1 MFDEIIRECLSG
13 FGMEIDGAQLAR
25 LGQFSDFLLEKNK
38 VMNLTAIKE
47 PGEVARRHMA
57 DSLFLYTCA
66 DLRGKRILDIGTGAG
81 FPGMPLKLYDPGLD
95 ITMLD
100 STAKRINFIN
110 EAAARQGIEVSTIAA
125 RAEDAVK
132 ELRGSFDIVTSRA
145 VAPLNILTELSMPFL
160 RKDGLFLPMK
170 SFNDA
175 EAEEERRAARAI
187 AFMGGRL
194 EGRREYSVEPGV
206 KRQVLVIRRVA
217 PSPKGYPRSYA
228 AISKKPL

>member
-1 MFDEIIRECLSG
+1 M
-13 FGMEIDGAQLAR
+13 
-25 LGQFSDFLLEKNK
+25 
-38 VMNLTAIKE
+38 
-47 PGEVARRHMA
+47 
-57 DSLFLYTCA
+57 
-66 DLRGKRILDIGTGAG
+66 
-81 FPGMPLKLYDPGLD
+81 
-95 ITMLD
+95 
-100 STAKRINFIN
+100 
-110 EAAARQGIEVSTIAA
+110 
-125 RAEDAVK
+125 
-132 ELRGSFDIVTSRA
+132 
-145 VAPLNILTELSMPFL
+145 APLNILTELSMPFL
-160 RKDGLFLPMK
+160 KKDGLFLPMK